1 MIFFQVN
8 LGAPRAIFRG
18 LDYSTM
24 AFLTGVSTGN
34 LMRCSFG
41 NGLTPWCMLSCII
54 DLCRADLI
62 WPSDVVNGISHRS
75 PVIAIK
81 KVSKV
86 VLFTYHVSQL
96 YRKTLEV

>member
-8 LGAPRAIFRG
+8 FGAQHAILRG

-24 AFLTGVSTGN
+24 AFLSGVSTGN

-41 NGLTPWCMLSCII
+41 NGLAPWCLLSCII
-54 DLCRADLI
+54 DLCRADLF
-62 WPSDVVNGISHRS
+62 WPSDVNGISHRS

-81 KVSKV
+81 RVSKV
-86 VLFTYHVSQL
+86 VLFTFHVSQL